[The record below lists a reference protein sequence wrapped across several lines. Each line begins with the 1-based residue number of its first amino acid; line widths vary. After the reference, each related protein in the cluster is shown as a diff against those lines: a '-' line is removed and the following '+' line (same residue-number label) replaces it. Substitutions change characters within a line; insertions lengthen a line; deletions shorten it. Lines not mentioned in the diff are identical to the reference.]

1 MAGEQRRYGFHD
13 VGGRCR
19 YRVTWGGET
28 EMEDELPKE
37 RGEEGEGDGG
47 WGRGRDADLEAQ
59 RKEEVEDMG
68 PCLLNK

>member
-1 MAGEQRRYGFHD
+1 
-13 VGGRCR
+13 
-19 YRVTWGGET
+19 
-28 EMEDELPKE
+28 MEDELPKE